1 MREQSRDSNLVYYQE
16 FENFRIVVFD
26 LLSSKKAVIRL
37 NSNDNVA
44 VALHDLQV
52 GQRVTLPDGSV
63 LTLRDDIAFGHK
75 VAVQAIAQGEKVLK
89 YGLPIGS
96 ATSDIEA
103 GEHVHVH
110 NLKSDYVWSL

>member
-1 MREQSRDSNLVYYQE
+1 MREPSRDSNYVINQE
-16 FENFRIVVFD
+16 LENYRIVVFD

-63 LTLRDDIAFGHK
+63 LILRDDIAFGHK
-75 VAVQAIAQGEKVLK
+75 VAVQAIARGVKVLK

-96 ATSDIEA
+96 ATCDIEA
-103 GEHVHVH
+103 GEHVHVQ
-110 NLKSDYVWSL
+110 NLKSDYVWRK